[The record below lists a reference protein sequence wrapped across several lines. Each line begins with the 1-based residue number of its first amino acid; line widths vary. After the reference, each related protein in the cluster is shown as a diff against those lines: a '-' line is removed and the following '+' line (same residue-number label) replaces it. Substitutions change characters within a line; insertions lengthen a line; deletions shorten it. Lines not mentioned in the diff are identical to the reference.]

1 MPLCPTHPAPEIEYV
16 IEDSGAETVV
26 AHPDFVDLL
35 QPLTSKLGRELVVTS
50 DLVGGKLGNL
60 PSPGPDEPAMILYTS
75 GTTSK
80 PKGVVST
87 HGNLRA
93 QIETL
98 VHSWGWSCEDRTLLV
113 LPLHHVHGIVNVLG
127 CSLWAGACCHIHSS
141 FDSKAVWQAFCD
153 EDLSVFM
160 GVPTLYS
167 RLIRAYDEAQPERQR
182 EWSAACRRFRL
193 MVSGSAAL
201 PVGTLERWREISG
214 HTLLER
220 YGMTETGMILSNP
233 LLGERRPGTVGGPL
247 PGVDVKLVDEEGK
260 KVEVGEGEILV
271 RGRAV
276 FAEYWQR
283 PEETRAA
290 FEGDWF
296 RTGDVA
302 RFDGTSYRI
311 LGRRNVD
318 ILKTG
323 GYKVSALEIEE
334 VLRSNSEIA
343 DCSVVG
349 VEDPDWG
356 ERVCAAV
363 VAVRSGSIDP
373 PAIRAW
379 AKERLAAYKVPQEIR
394 EIDELPRNALGKV
407 TKHVI
412 KLWFEDGADR
422 E

>member
-1 MPLCPTHPAPEIEYV
+1 
-16 IEDSGAETVV
+16 
-26 AHPDFVDLL
+26 
-35 QPLTSKLGRELVVTS
+35 
-50 DLVGGKLGNL
+50 
-60 PSPGPDEPAMILYTS
+60 
-75 GTTSK
+75 
-80 PKGVVST
+80 
-87 HGNLRA
+87 
-93 QIETL
+93 
-98 VHSWGWSCEDRTLLV
+98 
-113 LPLHHVHGIVNVLG
+113 
-127 CSLWAGACCHIHSS
+127 
-141 FDSKAVWQAFCD
+141 
-153 EDLSVFM
+153 
-160 GVPTLYS
+160 
-167 RLIRAYDEAQPERQR
+167 
-182 EWSAACRRFRL
+182 

-214 HTLLER
+214 HTLLAR

-233 LLGERRPGTVGGPL
+233 LLGERRPGMVGGPL

-260 KVEVGEGEILV
+260 TVEVGEGEILV

-276 FAEYWQR
+276 FGEYWQR

-334 VLRSNSEIA
+334 VLRSNSAIA

-349 VEDPDWG
+349 VKDPDWG

-407 TKHVI
+407 TKHAV
-412 KLWFEDGADR
+412 KLWFEAGANG